1 MIAYVNNQIS
11 CKSKGDTFEK
21 KNNQIL
27 LQIEKKKNYQ
37 INWSMARKCKKKCK
51 CIP

>member
-11 CKSKGDTFEK
+11 CKSKGDVIA
-21 KNNQIL
+21 NW
-27 LQIEKKKNYQ
+27 KKKKDQ